1 MSRMPKRIS
10 EVIPTMPSK
19 RAEWETKQLSEVCD
33 IERGGSPRPIDS
45 FLTDDPSG
53 INWIKIGDTKGIT
66 KYIRQTQEK
75 IRPEGAKRS
84 RMVVEGDFI
93 LSNSMSFG
101 RPYIMKTT
109 GCIHDGWLLLRPK
122 EPRINQDFLYYVLGS
137 DLIFRQFDLLAAGS
151 TVRNLNIGLVKT
163 VRIPVPSKSEQE
175 RIVAILDE
183 AFESI
188 AAAKANAKTN
198 QDRASSLLAQ
208 ELSSLIAS
216 GKETWT
222 SSTLGSS
229 VKFIDYRGRTP
240 EKTASGLPL
249 ITAKN
254 VRMGYIKD
262 DPREF
267 VAPESYEKW
276 MTRGIPN
283 KGDVLFTTEAPL
295 ANVAQLETSDRV
307 VFAQRIIIM
316 QPDQKKLDST
326 FLKFL
331 LLSPPIQKLI
341 HEKGTGATATGIK
354 ASLLKTVTI
363 PFPSSIKEQV
373 RLSDMLTEVSR
384 DADRLTTLY
393 VQKQDAL
400 DALKQSLLHQAFSG
414 NL

>member
-1 MSRMPKRIS
+1 MPKGIS
-10 EVIPTMPSK
+10 EVMPTMPSK
-19 RAEWETKQLSEVCD
+19 RAGWEIKLLSEVCD

-66 KYIRQTQEK
+66 KYICHTQEK

-84 RMVVEGDFI
+84 RLVVEGDFI

-137 DLIFRQFDLLAAGS
+137 DLIFRQFNLLAAGS

-163 VRIPVPSKSEQE
+163 VRIPVPPKSEQE
-175 RIVAILDE
+175 RIVAVLDE
-183 AFESI
+183 AFERI

-198 QDRASSLLAQ
+198 QDRASSLLAY
-208 ELSSLIAS
+208 ELSSLIAR

-240 EKTASGLPL
+240 EKTVSGLPL

-267 VAPESYEKW
+267 VAPASYEKW

-295 ANVAQLETSDRV
+295 ANVAQLETSERV

-316 QPDQKKLDST
+316 QPDQRKLDST

-331 LLSPPIQKLI
+331 LLSPPVQKLI

-363 PFPSSIKEQV
+363 LFPSSIKEQV

-400 DALKQSLLHQAFSG
+400 DSLKQSLLHRAFSG